1 MGRQERA
8 WSKEFIEYTE
18 YIAKHPN
25 YEGLPDKYKKDGS
38 VRWVVTGNSDL
49 GKKRGE
55 WWDKKV
61 EELHTSN
68 RAEVARLIHPKE
80 LNGMKPCQVCGKKLS
95 IFYVYPAKTT
105 VKQLNKLSDLK
116 FEMYDLTISE
126 IFDLLF
132 KEIKEEIYPSF
143 RKIFK
148 IPPNIKDTKEDFL
161 DYIHE
166 HPGRKLSPGAM
177 SNAPDR
183 FDGFHTYNGCC
194 RSKEDTG
201 RHKTNLARYSQDRRA
216 YENWSEGN
224 WNLSNRLMG
233 EFNKYSK
240 QVPCPNCG
248 NVAKMSAD
256 HIGPIS
262 LGFTHRPKFNPLCS
276 SCNSGKNNRM
286 SFNDVQI
293 LIEDEKNGEKVVSWH
308 TQYLWDNL
316 KGKVKNDADALK
328 LSKIMREHLHKVLS
342 LLAIVSNY
350 DKEFLMDNFLNPEYS
365 FYDYTFRNFDP
376 LNLDKLE
383 IIKKPLDSKNKQKN
397 AKRYVRISFESLDQY
412 MSKDNRKLGD
422 LDKKYNSSI
431 KLLIN
436 ELDNKN
442 YSKALNILND
452 IIKKISDEEIKKF

>member
-1 MGRQERA
+1 MSRKERT

-18 YIAKHPN
+18 FIAEHPN
-25 YEGLPDKYKKDGS
+25 YEGLPEKYKKDGA
-38 VRWVVTGNSDL
+38 VRWVVTGNSAL
-49 GKKRGE
+49 GKQRGE

-61 EELHTSN
+61 KEFNTSN

-80 LNGMKPCQVCGKKLS
+80 LNGLKPCQTCGKKLS
-95 IFYVYPAKTT
+95 IFYVYPSKTT
-105 VKQLNKLSDLK
+105 LKQLNKLSELK
-116 FEMYDLTISE
+116 FDSYDLTISE

-132 KEIKEEIYPSF
+132 ERINEDVFSSF

-148 IPPNIKDTKEDFL
+148 IPSNIHNKKSDIL
-161 DYIHE
+161 DYIHS
-166 HPGRKLSPGAM
+166 HPGRKLSPGVM

-183 FDGFHTYNGCC
+183 FDGFHTYNACC

-240 QVPCPNCG
+240 QVICPNC
-248 NVAKMSAD
+248 NKKAKMTAD

-286 SFNDVQI
+286 SYSDVKI
-293 LIEDEKNGEKVVSWH
+293 LLEDEKRGEQVVSWH

-316 KGKVKNDADALK
+316 KLKVKNDKDALN

-342 LLAIVSNY
+342 LLAIISRY
-350 DKEFLMDNFLNPEYS
+350 DKKFLMDNFLNPEYS
-365 FYDYTFRNFDP
+365 FYDYTFKNFDP
-376 LNLDKLE
+376 LNLNKLE

-397 AKRYVRISFESLDQY
+397 AERYVRISFESLDQY
-412 MSKDNRKLGD
+412 ITKDNRKLKD
-422 LDKKYNSSI
+422 LDKKYNTSI
-431 KLLIN
+431 KSLEN
-436 ELDNKN
+436 ELKN
-442 YSKALNILND
+442 NNYTKSIEILNN

>member
-1 MGRQERA
+1 MGRKERA

-18 YIAKHPN
+18 FIAKHPN
-25 YEGLPDKYKKDGS
+25 YEGLPEKYKKDGS
-38 VRWVVTGNSDL
+38 VRWVVTGNSAL
-49 GKKRGE
+49 GKRRGE
-55 WWDKKV
+55 WWDEKV
-61 EELHTSN
+61 EELNTSN

-80 LNGMKPCQVCGKKLS
+80 LNGMKPCQTCGKKLS
-95 IFYVYPAKTT
+95 IFYVYPSKTT
-105 VKQLNKLSDLK
+105 LKQLNRLCELE
-116 FEMYDLTISE
+116 FESYDLTISE
-126 IFDLLF
+126 IFDLLH
-132 KEIKEEIYPSF
+132 EEIDGDVYPSF

-148 IPPNIKDTKEDFL
+148 IPPNINDSKENFL
-161 DYIHE
+161 EYMHS
-166 HPGRKLSPGAM
+166 HPGRKLSPGVM

-183 FDGFHTYNGCC
+183 FDGFHTYNACC

-201 RHKTNLARYSQDRRA
+201 RHRSNLARYSQDRRA

-286 SFNDVQI
+286 SFNDMKI
-293 LIEDEKNGEKVVSWH
+293 LLEDEKNGEQVVSWH
-308 TQYLWDNL
+308 TKYLWDNL
-316 KGKVKNDADALK
+316 KGKVRNDADALK

-342 LLAIVSNY
+342 LLSIISSH
-350 DKEFLMDNFLNPEYS
+350 DKEFLSDNFLNPEYS
-365 FYDYTFRNFDP
+365 FYDYTFKDFDP
-376 LNLDKLE
+376 LNLDKLK

-397 AKRYVRISFESLDQY
+397 AQRYVRISFESLDQY
-412 MSKDNRKLGD
+412 NSKDNRKLKD
-422 LDKKYNSSI
+422 LDKKYNTDI
-431 KLLIN
+431 KLLTN
-436 ELDNKN
+436 ELGKKN
-442 YSKALNILND
+442 YAKALEILNN